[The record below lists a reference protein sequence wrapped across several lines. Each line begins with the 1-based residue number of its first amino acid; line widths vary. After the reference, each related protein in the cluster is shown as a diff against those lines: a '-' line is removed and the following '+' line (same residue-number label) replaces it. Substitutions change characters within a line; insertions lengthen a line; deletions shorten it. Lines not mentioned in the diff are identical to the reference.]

1 MSNNYGNSD
10 TLGCRLKLLGIVG
23 YKLDNEDCLIYVDDV
38 LNNRVVLP
46 YGIKGLR
53 GTGFSGLDIES
64 ISFNKDLEIF
74 EISSLENC
82 SKLKEIKI
90 YENQVC
96 LISDLHKL
104 YPDISVLI
112 RKEVI

>member
-1 MSNNYGNSD
+1 MSNNYSNSN
-10 TLGCRLKLLGIVG
+10 TLGCCLKLLGVRG
-23 YKLDNEDCLIYVDDV
+23 YKIDSDNCLIYVDDII
-38 LNNRVVLP
+38 NNRVVLP

-53 GTGFSGLDIES
+53 GTGFSGLAIES

-74 EISSLENC
+74 EVSSLENC
-82 SKLKEIKI
+82 SNLKEIKV
-90 YENQVC
+90 YEHQVH

-104 YPDISVLI
+104 YPSINVLI